1 MTDLR
6 KLIDPKDLPPMNKRT
21 VNLGQEEIV
30 LDADR
35 LLFNDASLSQFQDR
49 LAIWYDYFSE
59 KLSVAEYLLARH
71 DSEYDVVYSK
81 VYADYKEDGA
91 TDKLSEAH
99 AKANP
104 EVQDARKEASLAKQR
119 VQQLKQH
126 LKAWDKAHD
135 NAQSR
140 GYMLRKEM
148 DKLHTDIMHKDHYL
162 AEKTRE
168 YLKGSEH
175 ES

>member
-1 MTDLR
+1 MTMNDIT
-6 KLIDPKDLPPMNKRT
+6 KLIDPKDLPPDNKRV

-35 LLFNDASLSQFQDR
+35 LAFNEASLNQFQDR

-59 KLSVAEYLLARH
+59 KLSLAEYLLARREA
-71 DSEYDVVYSK
+71 EYDVVYSK
-81 VYADYKEDGA
+81 AYAHYKENGA
-91 TDKLSEAH
+91 TDKLSDAH
-99 AKANP
+99 AKADD
-104 EVQDARKEASLAKQR
+104 EVQDAKKEAILAKQR

-140 GYMLRKEM
+140 GHMVRKEM
-148 DKLHTDIMHKDHYL
+148 DKLHTDIMHRNHSL
-162 AEKTRE
+162 AEATRE
-168 YLKGSEH
+168 HLKG
-175 ES
+175 

>member
-6 KLIDPKDLPPMNKRT
+6 KMIDPKDLPPENKRV
-21 VNLGQEEIV
+21 VNLGQEDIV

-35 LLFNDASLSQFQDR
+35 LLFNEASLNQFQDR

-59 KLSVAEYLLARH
+59 KLSLAEYLLARRES
-71 DSEYDVVYSK
+71 DYDVVYSK
-81 VYADYKEDGA
+81 AYAEHKEGGA

-99 AKANP
+99 AKSDP
-104 EVQDARKEASLAKQR
+104 EVQDAKNLVILAKQR

-126 LKAWDKAHD
+126 LKSWDKAHD

-140 GYMLRKEM
+140 GHMVRKEM
-148 DKLHTDIMHKDHYL
+148 DKLRSDIMHTNHAL
-162 AEKTRE
+162 AEATK
-168 YLKGSEH
+168 EH
-175 ES
+175 LRG